1 MMGEAMF
8 KFIHAA
14 DIHLDSPLR
23 GLEQY
28 DGAPVGQIRGATRQA
43 LASLVELAI
52 AEQVAFVLFAGD
64 LYDGEW
70 RDYNTGLFFAAQ
82 MTKLREAGIR
92 VFLIT
97 GNHDAASQLTRYLR
111 LPDNVTMFSVQ
122 RPETVYLEAFNVALH
137 GQGFYARAVTDDLS
151 AAYPQPAPHLLNIG
165 LLHTS
170 VDGREGHEPYAPC
183 SRDGLLLKGYDYW
196 ALGHVHRREVLH
208 REPWIVF
215 PGNIQ
220 GRHVREVG
228 PKGCTLV
235 TVQDRQVVS
244 VAHRDLDVLRW
255 AVCNVDV
262 AGAPTGDDVVDQVRQ
277 ALERELVASDGR
289 PLAVRVRL
297 LGACKAHSELA
308 AHHERW
314 TNEIR
319 TAATDVG
326 NGTLWVEQVKLHT
339 RTQAD
344 LDQTL
349 ARDDALGELLRALL
363 DWETDEPFLQEV
375 SNEFRDLA
383 RKLPPELRSGDEAID
398 LNDPQA
404 LRQAV
409 EDVKHLLLARLLA
422 REDGQ

>member
-1 MMGEAMF
+1 MF
-8 KFIHAA
+8 KFLHAA

-28 DGAPVGQIRGATRQA
+28 DGAPVEQIRGATRQA
-43 LASLVELAI
+43 FVNLVDLAI
-52 AEQVAFVLFAGD
+52 AERVAFVLLAGD
-64 LYDGEW
+64 LYDGDW
-70 RDYNTGLFFAAQ
+70 KDYNTGLFFAAQ
-82 MTKLREAGIR
+82 MTRLREAGIR
-92 VFLIT
+92 AFLIA

-122 RPETVYLEAFNVALH
+122 QPETVHLDAFNVALH

-151 AAYPQPAPHLLNIG
+151 VAYPQPEPHLLNIG

-196 ALGHVHRREVLH
+196 ALGHVHRREILH

-235 TVQDRQVVS
+235 TVQGDQIIS
-244 VAHRDLDVLRW
+244 ATHRDLDVLRW

-262 AGAPTGDDVVDQVRQ
+262 SGAATADDVVDHVRQ
-277 ALERELVASDGR
+277 ALERELAASGGR

-297 LGACKAHSELA
+297 LGACKAHGELA

-319 TAATDVG
+319 TVATDVG
-326 NGTLWVEQVKLHT
+326 NGTLWIEQVKLHT
-339 RTQAD
+339 HAQAD
-344 LDQTL
+344 LDQML
-349 ARDDALGELLRALL
+349 ARDDAMGDLLRSLL
-363 DWETDEPFLQEV
+363 DWDTDEPFLQEV
-375 SNEFRDLA
+375 ANEFRDLV
-383 RKLPPELRSGDEAID
+383 RKLPAELRSGDEAID
-398 LNDPQA
+398 LNNPQT
-404 LRQAV
+404 LRQAA
-409 EDVKHLLLARLLA
+409 EDVKHLLLARLLSQ
-422 REDGQ
+422 EDGR

>member
-1 MMGEAMF
+1 MF
-8 KFIHAA
+8 KFLHAA

-28 DGAPVGQIRGATRQA
+28 DGAPVEQIRGATRQA
-43 LASLVELAI
+43 FVNLVDLAI
-52 AEQVAFVLFAGD
+52 AERVAFVLLAGD
-64 LYDGEW
+64 LYDGDW
-70 RDYNTGLFFAAQ
+70 KDYNTGLFFAAQ
-82 MTKLREAGIR
+82 MTRLREAGIR
-92 VFLIT
+92 AFLIA

-122 RPETVYLEAFNVALH
+122 QPETVHLDAFNVALH

-151 AAYPQPAPHLLNIG
+151 VAYPQPEPHLLNIG

-183 SRDGLLLKGYDYW
+183 SRDGLLSKGYDYW
-196 ALGHVHRREVLH
+196 ALGHVHRREILH

-220 GRHVREVG
+220 GRHVREIG

-235 TVQDRQVVS
+235 TVQGDQIIS
-244 VAHRDLDVLRW
+244 ATHCDLEVLRW

-262 AGAPTGDDVVDQVRQ
+262 SGAATADDVVDHVCQ
-277 ALERELVASDGR
+277 ALERELTASGGR

-297 LGACKAHSELA
+297 LGACKAHGELA

-319 TAATDVG
+319 TVATDVG
-326 NGTLWVEQVKLHT
+326 NGTLWIEQVKLHT
-339 RTQAD
+339 HAQAD
-344 LDQTL
+344 LDQML
-349 ARDDALGELLRALL
+349 ARDDAMGDLLRSLL
-363 DWETDEPFLQEV
+363 DWDTDEPFLQEV
-375 SNEFRDLA
+375 ANEFRDLV
-383 RKLPPELRSGDEAID
+383 RKLPAELRSSDEAID
-398 LNDPQA
+398 LNNPQT
-404 LRQAV
+404 LRQAA
-409 EDVKHLLLARLLA
+409 EDVKHLLLARLLSQ
-422 REDGQ
+422 EDGR

>member
-1 MMGEAMF
+1 MF

-14 DIHLDSPLR
+14 DVHLDSPLR

-28 DGAPVGQIRGATRQA
+28 DGAPVEQIRGATRQA
-43 LASLVELAI
+43 LANLVELAVS
-52 AEQVAFVLFAGD
+52 ERVAFVLFAGD

-70 RDYNTGLFFAAQ
+70 KDYNTGLFFAAQ
-82 MTKLREAGIR
+82 MTRLREADIPA
-92 VFLIT
+92 FLIA

-122 RPETVYLEAFNVALH
+122 QPETIHLDAFNVALH
-137 GQGFYARAVTDDLS
+137 GQGFSTRAVANDLS
-151 AAYPQPAPHLLNIG
+151 AAYPKPEPHLLNIG

-196 ALGHVHRREVLH
+196 ALGHVHKREVLH

-228 PKGCTLV
+228 SKGCTLV
-235 TVQDRQVVS
+235 TVQENQGIS
-244 VAHRDLDVLRW
+244 IQHRDLDVLRW
-255 AVCNVDV
+255 SVCEVDNS
-262 AGAPTGDDVVDQVRQ
+262 GALTSDDVMDQVRQ
-277 ALERELVASDGR
+277 ALARELAGSSGR
-289 PLAVRVRL
+289 PMAVRIRL
-297 LGACKAHSELA
+297 SGACKAHGQLS

-319 TAATDVG
+319 SMATDLS
-326 NGTLWVEQVKLHT
+326 NGLLWIEQVKMQT

-344 LDQTL
+344 LDQML
-349 ARDDALGELLRALL
+349 ASDDALGDLLRALV
-363 DWETDEPFLQEV
+363 DWESDAAFMAEMAHEL
-375 SNEFRDLA
+375 RDLV
-383 RKLPPELRSGDEAID
+383 RKLPAELRSDEEAVD
-398 LNDPQA
+398 LDNPQT

-409 EDVKHLLLARLLA
+409 EDAKHLLLARLLA
-422 REDGQ
+422 QEGS